1 MPDGASPVRFQGLPP
16 PEGLVAQP
24 GPASTSLYWWPVPQV
39 RPVSAPEVLT
49 LRERRR
55 VTALP
60 PGPGATYASA
70 RTGTRILLAAL
81 LDEDPYRLVLRRA
94 RCPLCGSLRHGP
106 PEVATPRGPA
116 PLRIAL
122 THTAGVVLLAT
133 STAHRPGVDAE
144 VPHRSPAPP
153 SPAMLRLLSE
163 PVEAARITSANYLRA
178 WTRKEAISKA
188 MGVGLGIPLPALR
201 VRPEHESPL
210 EIRVPPGPW
219 SCVWR
224 VDDLRCPLPGAE
236 GTVAALA
243 TPGRGNLQGRRRPS

>member
-1 MPDGASPVRFQGLPP
+1 MPS

-39 RPVSAPEVLT
+39 RPVSAPQVLT

-60 PGPGATYASA
+60 PSPGAIYEST

-81 LDEDPYRLVLRRA
+81 LDEDPRRLVVRRT
-94 RCPLCGSLRHGP
+94 RCPLCGAHRHGP
-106 PEVATPRGPA
+106 PEVATPRGPS
-116 PLRIAL
+116 PVQIAL
-122 THTAGVVLLAT
+122 THTAGVVLLAV
-133 STAHRPGVDAE
+133 STEHRPGVDAE
-144 VPHRSPAPP
+144 MPHRSRAQP
-153 SPAMLRLLSE
+153 SPAMLRLLSG
-163 PVEAARITSANYLRA
+163 PVEAAHITAANYLRA
-178 WTRKEAISKA
+178 WTRKEAIAKA
-188 MGVGLGIPLPALR
+188 MGVGLGVPLPALR

-210 EIRVPPGPW
+210 EIRVLPGPW
-219 SCVWR
+219 SDVWR

-243 TPGRGNLQGRRRPS
+243 TPSRGSRPGPDGRRPRT